1 MIKTFRPIFRKF
13 STLKTA
19 LDYIPVIDLDSY
31 LKNSSN
37 SQNLCK
43 DATNSLIKSGILIV
57 KDPRADFKD
66 NEKFLSLFERYFA
79 SRSEM
84 KKNNKPI
91 EEMFPKNGYK
101 TGVTPDYIEKPREN
115 IEFRESLS
123 PEYKPLTPF
132 PPEKDPK
139 WRYLWRIGDR
149 DPNAKQSQVEP
160 ERVSPKDFPEFTPV
174 VDKWGKSMLA
184 AVHTVSQML
193 EVGLDIPKGSFY
205 NLLKN
210 GNTVIGPTGSDLAR
224 YKKDTVFA
232 GAHYD
237 ISFLTIHG
245 KSRFPGLYIWLRN
258 GEKLRVLVPDNCFL
272 LQAGR
277 ELEYLTGGEIK
288 AGFHEV
294 VYDELTEKAAA
305 RALQEK
311 RSLWRVSSTMFSHVK
326 SDSILEPLGKFSN
339 ELSRKTYPKMT
350 GEEYT
355 IKEFSYINLIE
366 L

>member
-1 MIKTFRPIFRKF
+1 MKKSFGLIVKKF
-13 STLKTA
+13 SSFKTTEF
-19 LDYIPVIDLDSY
+19 LPVVDLNSY
-31 LKNSSN
+31 LSKSSK
-37 SQNLCK
+37 SKEACDQVA
-43 DATNSLIKSGILIV
+43 DSLLKSGILVV
-57 KDPRADFKD
+57 KDPRANFAD
-66 NEKFLSLFERYFA
+66 NDNFLNLFEKYFA

-84 KKNNKPI
+84 KNKNQPI
-91 EEMFPKNGYK
+91 EECFPKNGYK

-115 IEFRESLS
+115 TDFRNSLAPEF
-123 PEYKPLTPF
+123 KPLTAL

-139 WRYLWRIGDR
+139 WRYLWRIGEKEA
-149 DPNAKQSQVEP
+149 NAKQSLMEP
-160 ERVSPKDFPEFTPV
+160 ERVSPKDFPEFTKV
-174 VDKWGKSMLA
+174 VDKWGNSLLQ

-193 EVGLDIPKGSFY
+193 EVGLTIPQGSFY

-232 GAHYD
+232 GMHYD

-258 GEKLRVLVPDNCFL
+258 GEKMRVVVPDGCFL

-277 ELEYLTGGEIK
+277 ELEYLTGGYIK

-294 VYDELTEKAAA
+294 VYDDLTEKAAEKA
-305 RALQEK
+305 RKEK
-311 RSLWRVSSTMFSHVK
+311 RSLWRVSSTMFSHIRSEAV
-326 SDSILEPLGKFSN
+326 LEPLQKYST
-339 ELSRKTYPKMT
+339 EVSRKLYPKTT